1 MQSFVLLERAA
12 DLQDEQWRTWVVQ
25 NITDDGY
32 LVAGSDTGEQ
42 TVEEKPLSDFEEFV
56 DIEYYNFMGSEAEP
70 ERFYVASVVALRDK
84 KGKVWA
90 LETDEFWEF

>member
-1 MQSFVLLERAA
+1 M
-12 DLQDEQWRTWVVQ
+12 
-25 NITDDGY
+25 
-32 LVAGSDTGEQ
+32 
-42 TVEEKPLSDFEEFV
+42 

-84 KGKVWA
+84 EDKVWA